1 MSISCPY
8 LNADELC
15 SIYETRP
22 SCCRNFPNRNTGMFC
37 SETKCVYDAL
47 GNLDCANCKDK
58 CCKHLEMSVKWKGEK
73 LGVLEMRR
81 HYGNYFKGI
90 PDFKSHRIKLVTKDD
105 VAAVYDALDEIQ
117 VTFG

>member
-1 MSISCPY
+1 MSITCPY

-58 CCKHLEMSVKWKGEK
+58 CCKHLEMEV
-73 LGVLEMRR
+73 
-81 HYGNYFKGI
+81 F
-90 PDFKSHRIKLVTKDD
+90 DIKL
-105 VAAVYDALDEIQ
+105 LDISCSTCKE
-117 VTFG
+117 TYCLK

>member
-58 CCKHLEMSVKWKGEK
+58 CCKHLEMEV
-73 LGVLEMRR
+73 
-81 HYGNYFKGI
+81 F
-90 PDFKSHRIKLVTKDD
+90 DIKLLNISCSTCKET
-105 VAAVYDALDEIQ
+105 YCSK
-117 VTFG
+117 

>member
-1 MSISCPY
+1 MSINCPY

-58 CCKHLEMSVKWKGEK
+58 CCKHLEMEVFDIN
-73 LGVLEMRR
+73 L
-81 HYGNYFKGI
+81 
-90 PDFKSHRIKLVTKDD
+90 
-105 VAAVYDALDEIQ
+105 LDISCLTCKE
-117 VTFG
+117 TYCSK